1 MQRWAEI
8 KESQC
13 TDFYP
18 IGIGGLGYHIGIG
31 LSERDWDIREGLGY
45 QRGIGDI
52 REGLGYQ
59 RGIGISERDWDIR
72 EGLGE
77 LGYQRGFGISE
88 RDLDIREGWGDWDRS
103 RGFGC
108 FLLNFR
114 FVAMCEY
121 WIKWGLK
128 GVWGHK
134 VF

>member
-52 REGLGYQ
+52 REGLG
-59 RGIGISERDWDIR
+59 ISERDWDIR
-72 EGLGE
+72 EGLGYQRGIGISE
-77 LGYQRGFGISE
+77 RDWGNWDIREGLGYQRGIWISE
-88 RDLDIREGWGDWDRS
+88 RDGGIG
-103 RGFGC
+103 
-108 FLLNFR
+108 
-114 FVAMCEY
+114 
-121 WIKWGLK
+121 I
-128 GVWGHK
+128 GVEDLV
-134 VF
+134 VFF